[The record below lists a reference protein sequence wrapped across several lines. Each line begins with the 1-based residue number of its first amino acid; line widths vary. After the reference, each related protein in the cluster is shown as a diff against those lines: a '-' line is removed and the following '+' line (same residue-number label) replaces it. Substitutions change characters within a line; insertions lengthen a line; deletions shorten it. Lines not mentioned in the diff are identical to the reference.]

1 MPEAGIIVFRQSILH
16 IFLYS
21 QTMAEPHDEGE
32 IPELGDL
39 ADDLPPVYEG
49 FEPIS
54 PGIKIFYTN
63 IT

>member
-1 MPEAGIIVFRQSILH
+1 
-16 IFLYS
+16 
-21 QTMAEPHDEGE
+21 MAEPHDEGE

>member
-1 MPEAGIIVFRQSILH
+1 
-16 IFLYS
+16 
-21 QTMAEPHDEGE
+21 MAEPHDEGE

-54 PGIKIFYTN
+54 PGIKSFLYKHN
-63 IT
+63 INRDLEVL

>member
-1 MPEAGIIVFRQSILH
+1 
-16 IFLYS
+16 
-21 QTMAEPHDEGE
+21 MAEPHDEGE

-54 PGIKIFYTN
+54 PGIKIFSRHNLDRDTQ
-63 IT
+63 IL